1 MHRKPA
7 NKPIAQKPYIETHKT
22 EPSLGLYRKSK
33 GLPKKKSES
42 YLQSKNILIEV
53 DSNSYKETKNRV
65 NLLIKREYWEN
76 FITDKE
82 DDLYGVQPKIWKM
95 LQSRQ

>member
-33 GLPKKKSES
+33 GLPKKKA
-42 YLQSKNILIEV
+42 KAI
-53 DSNSYKETKNRV
+53 YKV
-65 NLLIKREYWEN
+65 
-76 FITDKE
+76 
-82 DDLYGVQPKIWKM
+82 KIY
-95 LQSRQ
+95 